1 MLINFNTNLINVE
14 LYINGIFMSENDE
27 STVSTVSRINYPVR
41 TPCISQIPNVEIFE
55 ILFEILATF
64 KNHLWCSSSVFKF
77 NGKRNSNDDSLNIST
92 KAIKLHFEISF
103 RNYFKF

>member
-1 MLINFNTNLINVE
+1 
-14 LYINGIFMSENDE
+14 MSENDE
-27 STVSTVSRINYPVR
+27 STVSTVIRINYPLR
-41 TPCISQIPNVEIFE
+41 TPCISQKPNVI
-55 ILFEILATF
+55 
-64 KNHLWCSSSVFKF
+64 VFFDWQPSKIICGVVSKF